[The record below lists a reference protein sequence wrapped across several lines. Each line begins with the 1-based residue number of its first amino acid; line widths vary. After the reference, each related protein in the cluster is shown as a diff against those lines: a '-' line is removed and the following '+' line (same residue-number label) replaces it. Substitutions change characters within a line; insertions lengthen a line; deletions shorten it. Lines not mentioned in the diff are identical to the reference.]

1 MINDGMFSVVSI
13 LVIKNILSLI
23 ISNQKFFIVA
33 RFMAIETGSVLVAHK
48 PISSNPRVHLT

>member
-23 ISNQKFFIVA
+23 IGNQKFFIA
-33 RFMAIETGSVLVAHK
+33 TRFMAIETCSVLVAHK
-48 PISSNPRVHLT
+48 PISSNPKVHLT